1 MNLPPDWVCTK
12 INYRIRIAQYM
23 RVVNGETQYI
33 VFPIF
38 FLGAE
43 HKGLLSLFTL
53 VNGLVPILHLENYTP
68 RPGSYTG
75 AVDSMPLRT
84 HGGSAAQ
91 RRPGNTRSKQERRK

>member
-1 MNLPPDWVCTK
+1 
-12 INYRIRIAQYM
+12 M
-23 RVVNGETQYI
+23 RVVNGETLYI

-43 HKGLLSLFTL
+43 HKEQFSLFTL
-53 VNGLVPILHLENYTP
+53 VNGLVPILHLENLTP
-68 RPGSYTG
+68 RPRSYTG

-84 HGGSAAQ
+84 HGESAAQ